1 MNKTFKNRNFIR
13 EKYRPRS
20 YSEDLLWF
28 HQMLPEDSGLLAMI
42 FIDEM
47 GANKSSRHDFRIKVN
62 GKYQDLGGRDNLV
75 DVDMKGNI
83 YTISDENEKRYSIK
97 DEDFQALMN
106 FMHNNEYALKKI
118 ANRETSYAVMG
129 YYLIKGG
136 EIATEEEKA
145 KLKEMTDYL
154 LFDAGNYEEYEKTH
168 EDLVWL

>member
-1 MNKTFKNRNFIR
+1 MTEIKNRNFIR
-13 EKYRPRS
+13 EKYRPGS
-20 YSEDLLWF
+20 YAEDMIHFRLLTETETG
-28 HQMLPEDSGLLAMI
+28 LPMNIL
-42 FIDEM
+42 IDEVR
-47 GANKSSRHDFRIKVN
+47 ANRSSRHGFRIKVN

-118 ANRETSYAVMG
+118 ANCEASYSVMG
-129 YYLIKGG
+129 YYMIKGR
-136 EIATEEEKA
+136 EIATKEQKA

-154 LFDAGNYEEYEKTH
+154 SFDTETYEEYVKNH
-168 EDLVWL
+168 EDLLW

>member
-1 MNKTFKNRNFIR
+1 MTEFKNRNFIR
-13 EKYRPRS
+13 EKFRPGS
-20 YSEDLLWF
+20 YAEDMIHF
-28 HQMLPEDSGLLAMI
+28 RLLAETETGLPMYI
-42 FIDEM
+42 LIDEVR
-47 GANKSSRHDFRIKVN
+47 ANSSSRHGFRIKVN
-62 GKYQDLGGRDNLV
+62 GKYQDLGGRENLV

>member
-1 MNKTFKNRNFIR
+1 MSEFKNRNFIR

-20 YSEDLLWF
+20 YSEELIHFLKLF
-28 HQMLPEDSGLLAMI
+28 PEETGLPVVI
-42 FIDEM
+42 WIDEVR
-47 GANKSSRHDFRIKVN
+47 ANKSSRHCFRVKVN
-62 GKYQDLGGRDNLV
+62 CDYRETIDGDRDNLV
-75 DVDMKGNI
+75 EVDMKGNI

-118 ANRETSYAVMG
+118 ANCEAAYFVVG
-129 YYLIKGG
+129 YYMIKGR

-154 LFDAGNYEEYEKTH
+154 SFDAGNYEEYTKTH
-168 EDLVWL
+168 KDLWV